1 MKKLCNLV
9 GIVFAVVL
17 FSSCQKELHFPDEP
31 IVPKDPVI
39 ESFKA
44 ENRISFV
51 CAMGADSIKWY
62 ESSDRLTYLS
72 NVYPVIGQQTPL
84 KSVAGLNKFSAFERV
99 DFTTPNITDTTD
111 EAILNVLAIG
121 EKRYT
126 SSNTDKFHLDFMTLT
141 NMLPNI
147 DIEKTNIVQVK
158 KVPGLNTNW
167 AKAYKVWMIL
177 DFSYKTLSNQLVEV
191 KDAKAIMTYYFKV
204 H

>member
-9 GIVFAVVL
+9 GIVIAVLL
-17 FSSCQKELHFPDEP
+17 FSSCQKELNWPDEP

-39 ESFKA
+39 EAFKA

-51 CAMGADSIKWY
+51 CEMGADSIKWY
-62 ESSDRLTYLS
+62 ESADRLTYLS
-72 NVYPVIGQQTPL
+72 NIYPVIGQQSPL
-84 KSVAGLNKFSAFERV
+84 KSVAGLNKFTAFERV

-111 EAILNVLAIG
+111 EAILNVLSVG
-121 EKRYT
+121 VKSYT
-126 SSNTDKFHLDFMTLT
+126 LTSTDNFHLDFMTPT
-141 NMLPNI
+141 NMLPTI

-177 DFSYKTLSNQLVEV
+177 DFTYKTMNNQLVKVE
-191 KDAKAIMTYYFKV
+191 DAKAIMTYYFKV
-204 H
+204 K